1 MFLEAVEITRNVLH
15 DYIFK
20 CESRSK
26 AIYFTR
32 EGKNS
37 ELMPISDCIYCFFRL
52 TCPDRRIYSD
62 CSSYFPSWPVWTSSA
77 QTAST
82 DFPLSLSKSK
92 TLFLKKYF
100 FSDLE
105 SLYSQIQD

>member
-1 MFLEAVEITRNVLH
+1 MEKSMFLEAVEITRNVLH

-52 TCPDRRIYSD
+52 TCPNQGSTRTA
-62 CSSYFPSWPVWTSSA
+62 FPI
-77 QTAST
+77 
-82 DFPLSLSKSK
+82 FPLGLSEPK
-92 TLFLKKYF
+92 LCPDCIY
-100 FSDLE
+100 
-105 SLYSQIQD
+105 